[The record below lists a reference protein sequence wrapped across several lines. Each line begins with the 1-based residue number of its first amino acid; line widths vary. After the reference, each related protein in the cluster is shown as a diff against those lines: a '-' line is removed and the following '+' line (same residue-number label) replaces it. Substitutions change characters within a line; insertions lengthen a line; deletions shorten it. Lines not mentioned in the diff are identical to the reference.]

1 MSWQV
6 DALLVGKAKPFRDQE
21 ESAIGK
27 QPVDGPVAIRTL
39 GLAGDEQA
47 DPKHHGGPH
56 MAVHHYPRDH
66 HTFWRETIGEHPLLD
81 DPGAFGTNL
90 SVTGLTEADVKLG
103 DRFRL
108 GSAILEVS
116 QPRMPCWKIEH
127 RFERKAMV
135 AKIIKN
141 GISGWYYRVIEEG
154 SAKEGD
160 TLERLE
166 SDASDWTIERI
177 LLAIA
182 YPKSVVE
189 IPELEAMA
197 ASELLG
203 PSWRGGAQQKI
214 DYIKSM

>member
-1 MSWQV
+1 MKHRV
-6 DALLVGKAKPFRDQE
+6 DHLLTGTAKRFRDE
-21 ESAIGK
+21 EKSAIGK
-27 QPVDGPVAIRTL
+27 LPVSGAIEITTL
-39 GLAGDEQA
+39 GLVGDQQA

-66 HTFWRETIGEHPLLD
+66 HTYWREQIGDHELLD

-90 SVTGLTEADVKLG
+90 SVTGLIESDVKLG
-103 DRFRL
+103 DRFQL
-108 GSAILEVS
+108 GSAVLEVS

-127 RFERKAMV
+127 RFGRKAMV
-135 AKIIKN
+135 AKIIKA

-154 SAKEGD
+154 TAQAGD
-160 TLERLE
+160 MLERI
-166 SDASDWTIERI
+166 STDASDWTVERI
-177 LLAIA
+177 LKGIA
-182 YPKSVVE
+182 YPKTAIE

-214 DYIKSM
+214 AALS